1 MIAQMIKRYCVS
13 RSTTKEDKSVVDS
26 LLDIVRDLLNVEDAQ
41 EAVINYED
49 NGSALMYVYL
59 MDDGPLA
66 EAVTSKI
73 AFLLTHIEEDNIVD
87 RWVERFSKNLH
98 EKYRLERLIDVLEN
112 TMDETVAERLIF
124 FINISIKNHLTL
136 FKRKAVES
144 CLFI

>member
-1 MIAQMIKRYCVS
+1 M
-13 RSTTKEDKSVVDS
+13 DS

-41 EAVINYED
+41 EAMINYED

>member
-1 MIAQMIKRYCVS
+1 MS

>member
-1 MIAQMIKRYCVS
+1 MS

-41 EAVINYED
+41 EAMINYED

>member
-1 MIAQMIKRYCVS
+1 MIKRYCVS

>member
-1 MIAQMIKRYCVS
+1 M
-13 RSTTKEDKSVVDS
+13 DS

>member
-73 AFLLTHIEEDNIVD
+73 AFLLTHIEEDKIVD

>member
-1 MIAQMIKRYCVS
+1 M
-13 RSTTKEDKSVVDS
+13 VDS

-41 EAVINYED
+41 EAMLNYED

-87 RWVERFSKNLH
+87 RWVERFSQNLH
-98 EKYRLERLIDVLEN
+98 EKYKLERLINVLEN

-136 FKRKAVES
+136 FKRKAVGS

>member
-1 MIAQMIKRYCVS
+1 MIKRYCVS

-41 EAVINYED
+41 EAMINYED